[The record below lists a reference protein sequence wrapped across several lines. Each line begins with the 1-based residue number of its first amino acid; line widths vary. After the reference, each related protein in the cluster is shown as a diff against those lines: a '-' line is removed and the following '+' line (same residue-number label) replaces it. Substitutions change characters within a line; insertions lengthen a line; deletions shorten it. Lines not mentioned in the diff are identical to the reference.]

1 MILPLTV
8 GSLGLPR
15 SQHCHCQSCS
25 GHAAVQVSPRLAR
38 IHPYLCPTES
48 CSLPRP
54 PARAVG
60 QDDAPALV
68 TLPTA
73 ASHTGHRPGSV
84 RARAPALSVPVPGW
98 SPRIPAGCRC
108 SMQMKGRAG
117 PYANQHAN
125 RGGVTMPRAR
135 GAGLA
140 VPRGA
145 GGVAGD
151 ADEGRGGRR
160 M

>member
-15 SQHCHCQSCS
+15 SQYCHCQSCS
-25 GHAAVQVSPRLAR
+25 GHGAAQVSPRLAR
-38 IHPYLCPTES
+38 IHPYLRPTES

-84 RARAPALSVPVPGW
+84 RARARVVPAH
-98 SPRIPAGCRC
+98 PRG
-108 SMQMKGRAG
+108 MQML
-117 PYANQHAN
+117 YANEGPGPMQIN
-125 RGGVTMPRAR
+125 MQIE
-135 GAGLA
+135 GA
-140 VPRGA
+140 
-145 GGVAGD
+145 
-151 ADEGRGGRR
+151 
-160 M
+160 